1 VKKHET
7 ETFNLKK
14 KTMKAFRFMTAITLI
29 LALGMSVASCKK
41 VNDAEVQKAA
51 QEVLMADPAL
61 AGVAVTV
68 QEQVATLTGIVEDD
82 AAKAAAESA
91 VAAVVNVKS
100 VVNNIEVV
108 PPAPDYSELDAA
120 INAALADAMK
130 DHATVTATVENGVIN
145 LTGEIRE
152 RDLPTLMQKLNALNP
167 VQIVNN
173 LTVK

>member
-1 VKKHET
+1 
-7 ETFNLKK
+7 
-14 KTMKAFRFMTAITLI
+14 MTAITLI

-130 DHATVTATVENGVIN
+130 DHATVTANVENGVIN

>member
-1 VKKHET
+1 
-7 ETFNLKK
+7 
-14 KTMKAFRFMTAITLI
+14 MKAFRFMTAITLI

-61 AGVAVTV
+61 AGVVVTV
-68 QEQVATLTGIVEDD
+68 QEQVATLTGIVEDE

-91 VAAVVNVKS
+91 VAAVENVKS
-100 VVNNIEVV
+100 VVNQIEVV

-130 DHATVTATVENGVIN
+130 DHATVTATVENGVIT

>member
-1 VKKHET
+1 
-7 ETFNLKK
+7 
-14 KTMKAFRFMTAITLI
+14 MKAFRFMTAITLI

-41 VNDAEVQKAA
+41 VNDADVQKAA

-61 AGVAVTV
+61 AGVVVTV
-68 QEQVATLTGIVEDD
+68 QEQVATLTGIVDDD

-91 VAAVVNVKS
+91 VAAVENVKS
-100 VVNNIEVV
+100 VVNHIEVV

-130 DHATVTATVENGVIN
+130 DHATVTAAVENGVIT

>member
-1 VKKHET
+1 
-7 ETFNLKK
+7 
-14 KTMKAFRFMTAITLI
+14 MKAFRFMTAITLI

-41 VNDAEVQKAA
+41 VNDADVQKAA

-61 AGVAVTV
+61 AGVVVTV
-68 QEQVATLTGIVEDD
+68 QEQVATLTGIVDD
-82 AAKAAAESA
+82 DVAKAAAKSA
-91 VAAVVNVKS
+91 VAAVENVKS
-100 VVNNIEVV
+100 VVNHIEVV

-130 DHATVTATVENGVIN
+130 DHATVTAAVENGVIT

>member
-1 VKKHET
+1 
-7 ETFNLKK
+7 
-14 KTMKAFRFMTAITLI
+14 MKAFRFMTAITLI

-41 VNDAEVQKAA
+41 VNDADVQKAA

-61 AGVAVTV
+61 AGVVVTV
-68 QEQVATLTGIVEDD
+68 QEQVATLTGIVDD
-82 AAKAAAESA
+82 DVAKAAAESA
-91 VAAVVNVKS
+91 VAAVENVKS

-130 DHATVTATVENGVIN
+130 DHATVTAAVENGVIT

>member
-1 VKKHET
+1 
-7 ETFNLKK
+7 
-14 KTMKAFRFMTAITLI
+14 MTAITLI

-41 VNDAEVQKAA
+41 VNDADVQKAA

-61 AGVAVTV
+61 AGVVVTV
-68 QEQVATLTGIVEDD
+68 QEQVATLTGIVDD
-82 AAKAAAESA
+82 DVAKAAAESA
-91 VAAVVNVKS
+91 VAAVENVKS

-130 DHATVTATVENGVIN
+130 DHATVTAAVENGVIT

>member
-1 VKKHET
+1 
-7 ETFNLKK
+7 
-14 KTMKAFRFMTAITLI
+14 MKAFRFMTAITLI

-41 VNDAEVQKAA
+41 VNDSDVQKTA

-61 AGVAVTV
+61 AGVVVTV
-68 QEQVATLTGIVEDD
+68 QEQVATLTGIVEDE

-91 VAAVVNVKS
+91 VAAVENVKS
-100 VVNNIEVV
+100 VVNQIEVV

-130 DHATVTATVENGVIN
+130 DHATVTATVENGVIT

-152 RDLPTLMQKLNALNP
+152 RDLTTLMQKLNALNP

>member
-1 VKKHET
+1 
-7 ETFNLKK
+7 
-14 KTMKAFRFMTAITLI
+14 MKAFRFMTAITLI

-41 VNDAEVQKAA
+41 VNDADVQKTAR
-51 QEVLMADPAL
+51 EVLMADPAL
-61 AGVAVTV
+61 AGVVVTV
-68 QEQVATLTGIVEDD
+68 QEQVATLTGIVEDE

-91 VAAVVNVKS
+91 VAAVENVKS
-100 VVNNIEVV
+100 VVNQIEVV

-130 DHATVTATVENGVIN
+130 DHATVTATVENGVIT

>member
-1 VKKHET
+1 
-7 ETFNLKK
+7 
-14 KTMKAFRFMTAITLI
+14 MKAFRFMTAITLI

-51 QEVLMADPAL
+51 QEVVMADPAL

-130 DHATVTATVENGVIN
+130 DNATVTAAVENGVIT